1 MIFVDMDGVLV
12 DFIGAALKLHGCDVE
27 STLAGWPGGVFDVA
41 EVLGISPAEFWSKID
56 AAGEEWWGSL
66 SPYPWMGDLLGLVAK
81 CDEFILATSPSRFHG
96 SSSGKVLWMQRAFG
110 TSWRNYMLGEHKHLF
125 AKRGSLLIDDNEA
138 AVRKFREHG
147 GSAILFPQPW
157 NSLGGVDDP
166 VGYVSGE
173 MKGWS

>member
-1 MIFVDMDGVLV
+1 
-12 DFIGAALKLHGCDVE
+12 
-27 STLAGWPGGVFDVA
+27 
-41 EVLGISPAEFWSKID
+41 
-56 AAGEEWWGSL
+56 
-66 SPYPWMGDLLGLVAK
+66 
-81 CDEFILATSPSRFHG
+81 
-96 SSSGKVLWMQRAFG
+96 
-110 TSWRNYMLGEHKHLF
+110 MLGEHKHLF